1 MGDYKLTNKWVLWFH
16 SLKNPNWDNKSYI
29 KVIEIKTL
37 LDYKLLEDV
46 LRINHLQNGMFFL
59 MKNDIFPTWEDPKNR
74 LGGCISFKYD
84 NNILKEWL
92 KTLLLCVTNNL
103 FKKNNIDEINGLSIA
118 PKKEFN
124 IVKIWI
130 KDDTKDHKKLV
141 REYEPFIKLDK
152 CIYKKHELSY

>member
-1 MGDYKLTNKWVLWFH
+1 MGDYKLNNKWVLWFH

-59 MKNDIFPTWEDPKNR
+59 MKNEIFPTWEDPKNR

-92 KTLLLCVTNNL
+92 RTLLFCITNNL
-103 FKKNNIDEINGLSIA
+103 FKKNNIDEINGISIA

-130 KDDTKDHKKLV
+130 RDDTKDHKKLV
-141 REYEPFIKLDK
+141 REYEPFIKIDK

>member
-1 MGDYKLTNKWVLWFH
+1 MGDYKLNNKWVLWFH

>member
-1 MGDYKLTNKWVLWFH
+1 MGDYKLNNKWVLWFH

-37 LDYKLLEDV
+37 LDYKLLDDV

-103 FKKNNIDEINGLSIA
+103 FKKKNIDEINGLSIA

>member
-1 MGDYKLTNKWVLWFH
+1 MDNYTLNNKWVLWFH

-37 LDYKLLEDV
+37 LDYKLLDDV

>member
-1 MGDYKLTNKWVLWFH
+1 MGDYKLNNKWVLWFH

-59 MKNDIFPTWEDPKNR
+59 MKNNIFPTWEDPKNR

-92 KTLLLCVTNNL
+92 KTLVLCITNNL

>member
-1 MGDYKLTNKWVLWFH
+1 MGDYKLNNKWVLWFH
-16 SLKNPNWDNKSYI
+16 SLNNPNWDNKSYI